1 MPDSLPVASCH
12 VCREGALRTVSGYES
27 LMRVSSDAKPFRAGG
42 SLAVCENCGTVQ
54 KPITAQWL
62 AEVEAI
68 YGSYSIY
75 HNAGGAEQNV
85 FATQGRQ
92 PQSRS
97 SRLIE
102 QLRDRVPVPS
112 KGRLLDIGCGN
123 GATLRAFSQLMPG
136 WSLVGNEQNDRYRTA
151 VEAIPQVEAFHVGEP
166 ETVVGSFDLLTLVHV
181 LEHIS
186 DPVAYLRRVTA
197 NATPRG
203 TIVAQVPA
211 HRQNPFDL
219 LVADHCTHFSL
230 ETLTAVF
237 EAAGLEVLAAS
248 DEFVPRELTV
258 VGRPGRTP
266 VPLPDIA
273 GSLDFRLA
281 AIGQE
286 LDWLNDLARRGRQ
299 LAATGPIGVFGTSL
313 GGAFLLGELGA
324 SLGFFVDEDPS
335 KIGRV
340 WDGRPILPPQ
350 AVPPEAR
357 VLLGLPDAV
366 AAVVKARLGAPFA
379 DRFVLPG
386 RASRKETLLC
396 PADERVRRAS

>member
-1 MPDSLPVASCH
+1 MPDFLTVASCH

-92 PQSRS
+92 SRS

-102 QLRDRVPVPS
+102 QLRDRVPVPYT
-112 KGRLLDIGCGN
+112 GRLLDIGCGN

-166 ETVVGSFDLLTLVHV
+166 ETVAGSFDLLTLVHV
-181 LEHIS
+181 LEHIA

-230 ETLTAVF
+230 ESLTAVF

-248 DEFVPRELTV
+248 DEFVPRELTL

-266 VPLPDIA
+266 LPLPDIA
-273 GSLDFRLA
+273 GSLEFRLA
-281 AIGQE
+281 DIGRE
-286 LDWLNDLARRGRQ
+286 LEWLNDLARRGRQ
-299 LAATGPIGVFGTSL
+299 LTATGPIGVFGTSL

-340 WDGRPILPPQ
+340 WEGRPILPPQ
-350 AVPPEAR
+350 DVPPEAR
-357 VLLGLPDAV
+357 VLLGLPDSV
-366 AAVVKARLGAPFA
+366 ATVVKERLGAPFA
-379 DRFVLPG
+379 DRLFLPG
-386 RASRKETLLC
+386 RVSWKGALPRT
-396 PADERVRRAS
+396 ADERIRHAS